1 MAQLNLVMYVLLYTP
16 SKIYLYLSFRSRMK
30 KLLFVFLLLPILCTA
45 QYAEISANV
54 GLIPSSRPAVTP
66 NPASYLK
73 VSDMRST
80 LNGYLS
86 ARVSMNIRHIQ
97 FGIGA
102 DIFGIQFSQTA
113 KLFYF
118 VNGNITEQAIASN
131 AIVARPAVCPNGF
144 INYKWYL
151 PGSYIYAGLT
161 FGEILNLNQKTMV
174 TRYPAEI
181 IYPACTGWYYG
192 GQVGYSI
199 VIGMRT
205 RINIECGVRYT
216 DATLEKDNS
225 LLETGITRWSRLSFP
240 TSIGLRYRFT
250 RG

>member
-1 MAQLNLVMYVLLYTP
+1 
-16 SKIYLYLSFRSRMK
+16 MK
-30 KLLFVFLLLPILCTA
+30 KLLFVFLLLPFLCTA
-45 QYAEISANV
+45 QYAEVSANV
-54 GLIPSSRPAVTP
+54 GLIPSSRPTVTAD
-66 NPASYLK
+66 PASYLK

-80 LNGYLS
+80 LNGYFS
-86 ARVSMNIRHIQ
+86 GRVSMNIRHIQ

-102 DIFGIQFSQTA
+102 DIFGIQFSQKATQYPDPPTSA
-113 KLFYF
+113 MPPP
-118 VNGNITEQAIASN
+118 VAVTSN
-131 AIVARPAVCPNGF
+131 AIVARPAVCPNAF

-161 FGEILNLNQKTMV
+161 FGEILNLNQKTKV
-174 TRYPAEI
+174 TRYPEEI

-216 DATLEKDNS
+216 DATLENDNS
-225 LLETGITRWSRLSFP
+225 LLETGVTRWSRLSFP

-250 RG
+250 KG

>member
-1 MAQLNLVMYVLLYTP
+1 
-16 SKIYLYLSFRSRMK
+16 MK
-30 KLLFVFLLLPILCTA
+30 KLLFVFLLLPFLCTA
-45 QYAEISANV
+45 QYAEFSANV
-54 GLIPSSRPAVTP
+54 GLIPSSRPTVTAD
-66 NPASYLK
+66 PASYLK

-80 LNGYLS
+80 LNGYFS
-86 ARVSMNIRHIQ
+86 ARVTMNIRHIQ

-102 DIFGIQFSQTA
+102 DIFGIQFSQKATSYPA
-113 KLFYF
+113 ISTSTVAPAP
-118 VNGNITEQAIASN
+118 VNSTAIA
-131 AIVARPAVCPNGF
+131 ARPAACPNAF
-144 INYKWYL
+144 VNYKWYL

-161 FGEILNLNQKTMV
+161 FGEILNLNQKTTV
-174 TRYPAEI
+174 TRYPAEV
-181 IYPACTGWYYG
+181 IYSACKGWYYG

-225 LLETGITRWSRLSFP
+225 LLETGVTRWSRLSFP